1 MNNDKPLI
9 SFDYAIKY
17 LLKDKG
23 DYSIVEGF
31 ISALLKTKG
40 YKDVKIIALLEP
52 ESNKE
57 DSKNKRSL
65 ADVIVEDQDHHKY
78 IIEIERN
85 VKDSFIHK
93 SCFNTSRL
101 IVDNLA
107 QREDYTQIIKV
118 FHISLLYFPVGKGSG
133 AIYHGKT
140 IIHEI
145 ETQERLSVHMKSQE
159 TDQVFDATDILPEY
173 FYISVPLFNDRLEK
187 EIDDWLYVMKY
198 DKVPETFHSPYM
210 QQVSEKLSI
219 LKMSQEERAN
229 YSYYQKKLYN
239 DRDELQAAEIRGVE
253 KGKAEGKAEGKIEE
267 RRTIALEMLADN
279 EPDEKIIKYSKLTRK
294 ELEAL
299 KNKLLVDLWSMKADH
314 AFKSV
319 T

>member
-1 MNNDKPLI
+1 MNKDRTLAMSNSNSLI

-40 YKDVKIIALLEP
+40 YKDVKIIALLES

-57 DSKNKRSL
+57 DSKSKRSL
-65 ADVIVEDQDHHKY
+65 ADVIVEDQDHNKY
-78 IIEIERN
+78 IIEIERS

-107 QREDYTQIIKV
+107 QREDYTQIVKV
-118 FHISLLYFPVGKGSG
+118 FHISLLYFPIGSG
-133 AIYHGKT
+133 SGVIYHGKT

-145 ETQERLSVHMKSQE
+145 ETQEKLSVHIKNKE
-159 TDQVFDATDILPEY
+159 TNEFFDAMNILPEY

-187 EIDDWLYVMKY
+187 EIDDWLYVMKH
-198 DKVPETFHSPYM
+198 DEVPETFHSPYM
-210 QQVSEKLSI
+210 QQVHEKLNI
-219 LKMSQEERAN
+219 LKMTPSERSN
-229 YSYYQKKLYN
+229 YSYYRKKIYN
-239 DRDELQAAEIRGVE
+239 DRDELEAAESRGIE
-253 KGKAEGKAEGKIEE
+253 KGREEGIEKGRAEGKVEV
-267 RRTIALEMLADN
+267 ALEMLTDN
-279 EPDEKIIKYSKLTRK
+279 ESDEKIIKYAKISLEELMQLKKLYQK
-294 ELEAL
+294 
-299 KNKLLVDLWSMKADH
+299 
-314 AFKSV
+314 
-319 T
+319 

>member
-1 MNNDKPLI
+1 MNNDKPLV

-23 DYSIVEGF
+23 DYGIVEGF

-40 YKDVKIIALLEP
+40 YKDIKIVALLET

-57 DSKNKRSL
+57 DSKSKRSL
-65 ADVIVEDQDHHKY
+65 ADLIVEDDDHHKY

-93 SCFNTSRL
+93 ACFNTSRL

-107 QREDYTQIIKV
+107 QREDYTQIIKI
-118 FHISLLYFPVGKGSG
+118 FHISLLYFPIGNGNG

-145 ETQERLSVHMKSQE
+145 ETNEKLSVHIKNQE
-159 TDQVFDATDILPEY
+159 TGEVFDATDILPEY

-187 EIDDWLYVMKY
+187 EIDDWLHVMKY
-198 DKVPETFHSPYM
+198 DEVPKNYHSPYM
-210 QQVSEKLSI
+210 VQVAEKLSI
-219 LKMSQEERAN
+219 LKMTPEERAN

-239 DRDELQAAEIRGVE
+239 DRDELQAAEARGKSEENIRVKIEIAKSLLSQNIDINTISTATGLSVE
-253 KGKAEGKAEGKIEE
+253 KI
-267 RRTIALEMLADN
+267 N
-279 EPDEKIIKYSKLTRK
+279 E
-294 ELEAL
+294 L
-299 KNKLLVDLWSMKADH
+299 KS
-314 AFKSV
+314 
-319 T
+319 

>member
-1 MNNDKPLI
+1 MNNDKPLV

-23 DYSIVEGF
+23 DYGIVEGF

-40 YKDVKIIALLEP
+40 YKDIKIVALLET

-57 DSKNKRSL
+57 DSKSKRSL
-65 ADVIVEDQDHHKY
+65 ADLIVEDEDHHKY

-93 SCFNTSRL
+93 ACFNTSRL

-107 QREDYTQIIKV
+107 QREDYTQIIKI
-118 FHISLLYFPVGKGSG
+118 FHISLLYFPIGKGNG

-145 ETQERLSVHMKSQE
+145 ETNEKLSVHIKNQE
-159 TDQVFDATDILPEY
+159 TGEVFDATDILPEY

-187 EIDDWLYVMKY
+187 EIDDWLHVMKY
-198 DKVPETFHSPYM
+198 DEVPKNYHSPYM
-210 QQVSEKLSI
+210 VQVAEKLSI
-219 LKMSQEERAN
+219 LKMTPEERAN

-239 DRDELQAAEIRGVE
+239 DRDELQAAEARGKSEENIRVKIEIAKSLLSQNIDINTISTATGLSVE
-253 KGKAEGKAEGKIEE
+253 KI
-267 RRTIALEMLADN
+267 N
-279 EPDEKIIKYSKLTRK
+279 E
-294 ELEAL
+294 L
-299 KNKLLVDLWSMKADH
+299 KS
-314 AFKSV
+314 
-319 T
+319 